1 MEFESQELYTRADFD
16 TAMYK
21 ATSLHIAREYNDV
34 LALRL
39 DAHKNFVGSELNS
52 SAESSAEDILRS
64 GEERKLTEEDLIT
77 VAGNVRN
84 IAATYERLGD
94 DESASAAI
102 ECALKLHTELFQ
114 RASESD
120 LASIQRLYREIA
132 ADEFYVGALAAKVGL
147 AIELEQGRQMA
158 EGQGE
163 IALEHMRDSARSFK
177 DARSFD
183 KPSDPS
189 HQYEINGSTRIAAA
203 EAVWGDRK
211 CAREL
216 GRMALWGAL
225 RSEANRPAKE
235 RWRAVTK
242 ATMRAMGA
250 IAVTELAAIGDR
262 KLPGISPA
270 ARKAAVRMTQ
280 KLL

>member
-52 SAESSAEDILRS
+52 SDESSAEDILRS
-64 GEERKLTEEDLIT
+64 GEGRNLTEEDLIT

-102 ECALKLHTELFQ
+102 ECALKLHETLL
-114 RASESD
+114 RRSSESNRV
-120 LASIQRLYREIA
+120 LNQRLCREIA
-132 ADEFYVGALAAKVGL
+132 ADEFYLGALAAKDGL
-147 AIELEQGRQMA
+147 TIELEQGRQAA
-158 EGQGE
+158 EVQGE
-163 IALEHMRDSARSFK
+163 IALEYMRDSASSFE

-183 KPSDPS
+183 NPDDPP
-189 HQYEINGSTRIAAA
+189 HQYEINGSPRGAVV

-211 CAREL
+211 RAREL